1 MVKKILLFSLFAFV
15 LFKLITGYLP
25 VEVIPV
31 QYAEVEDT
39 LEGEFLILREEIAV
53 TTPVRGRFQAVKMEG
68 ERVAKGTVVG
78 YLETLGGTSLEKKTT
93 QAVKAPCAGILS
105 YETDGLENICDP
117 ALWTQLDLSKLDP
130 QMLETTL
137 RDINTTGTTGTE
149 DTNIIEAGQGIF
161 KIVDNLAPC
170 YFYLSGN
177 GAYPEKVQKGD
188 NISLRLAN
196 NKEKLFQGTVIDLIR
211 ETGSYRL
218 LLKITHGQ
226 IPERGRQE
234 KGELIVSSYK
244 GIVLPEEVL
253 LYRDNQYGVFLFKKG
268 RACWQE
274 VKRIAQFGGKVV
286 LSGLERDAWII
297 AKPEKLHDGQWV
309 WRIKDN

>member
-1 MVKKILLFSLFAFV
+1 MVKKILLLSILGFV
-15 LFKLITGYLP
+15 SFKLFTGYLP

-39 LEGEFLILREEIAV
+39 LEGEFLILREEKAV
-53 TTPVRGRFQAVKMEG
+53 TTAVRGRFKPVKPEG
-68 ERVAKGTVVG
+68 ERVAKNTVIG
-78 YLETLGGTSLEKKTT
+78 YLETLRGTSLEIKTT

-105 YETDGLENICDP
+105 YDTDGLEDICDP
-117 ALWTQLDLSKLDP
+117 AVWTQLDLSKLDQ
-130 QMLETTL
+130 QMLETTAQ
-137 RDINTTGTTGTE
+137 DNETTGT
-149 DTNIIEAGQGIF
+149 DIIEAGQSIF

-170 YFYLSGN
+170 YFYLAGT

-196 NKEKLFQGTVIDLIR
+196 NKEKLFKGTVIDLVR
-211 ETGSYRL
+211 ETGSFRL
-218 LLKITHGQ
+218 LLKVTDGQ
-226 IPERGRQE
+226 IQEQGRQK
-234 KGELIVSSYK
+234 KGELIVSRHK

-253 LYRDNQYGVFLFKKG
+253 LYRDNQYGVLRFQKG

-286 LSGLERDAWII
+286 LSGLKQDDWII
-297 AKPEKLHDGQWV
+297 ARPAKVQDGQWV